1 MEKNTSQKIFIT
13 SSRAYRQ
20 PAPAHGKI
28 KRTRS
33 VSRPRSPEKASAAR
47 TEKEKSDF
55 TYCKKMNN
63 CADQILRVQRQ
74 INKKKIK

>member
-1 MEKNTSQKIFIT
+1 MEKWQVERFSIIISCI
-13 SSRAYRQ
+13 SSAGTCPWENKKKQ
-20 PAPAHGKI
+20 
-28 KRTRS
+28 S
-33 VSRPRSPEKASAAR
+33 VSHAELSGKASVAR

-55 TYCKKMNN
+55 TYCKKINN